1 MNETDP
7 NALMN
12 EMSHRVKNNMQ
23 MLQSLLGTA
32 TREASNPEAREVL
45 ANAVQR
51 VGAMAAAQNSLY
63 CINATS
69 FEARALLE
77 ALVRNASQGFGQK
90 VDVAIEAASG
100 VLANDAAV
108 PLALIVNELISM
120 RSSTRRGDRGH
131 VSVRIRL
138 IPQGEEW
145 MLEIADDGPA
155 LRWSNHKSG
164 RPVSVC
170 FLLARQLGGTL
181 EVIQDRGA
189 RCVVRFGGPRSGVAN
204 ATSESAEAA
213 PNVASP

>member
-1 MNETDP
+1 MNETD
-7 NALMN
+7 ASTLMN

-23 MLQSLLGTA
+23 MLQSMLGAA

-69 FEARALLE
+69 FESRALLE

-100 VLANDAAV
+100 VLSNDVAV
-108 PLALIVNELISM
+108 PLALIVNELISNAM
-120 RSSTRRGDRGH
+120 KHGRRERGH
-131 VSVRIRL
+131 VSVRIGL

-145 MLEIADDGPA
+145 VLEVADDGPGFTIGQPQKRA
-155 LRWSNHKSG
+155 SG
-164 RPVSVC
+164 LGLVIA
-170 FLLARQLGGTL
+170 LARQLGGTL
-181 EVIQDRGA
+181 DVVTDHGA
-189 RCVVRFGGPRSGVAN
+189 RCFVRFGGPRSGR
-204 ATSESAEAA
+204 
-213 PNVASP
+213 

>member
-1 MNETDP
+1 MSETDTS
-7 NALMN
+7 ALMN

-23 MLQSLLGTA
+23 MLQSLLNTA

-77 ALVRNASQGFGQK
+77 SLVRNASQGFGQK

-100 VLANDAAV
+100 VLANDVAV
-108 PLALIVNELISM
+108 PLALIVNELISNAM
-120 RSSTRRGDRGH
+120 KHGRGERGR
-131 VSVRIRL
+131 VSVKIGL

-145 MLEIADDGPA
+145 VLEIADDGPGFTMVQPQKRA
-155 LRWSNHKSG
+155 SG
-164 RPVSVC
+164 LGLVII
-170 FLLARQLGGTL
+170 LAKQLGGTL
-181 EVIQDRGA
+181 QVTEDRGA
-189 RCVVRFGGPRSGVAN
+189 RCVVRFGGPRSGR
-204 ATSESAEAA
+204 
-213 PNVASP
+213 